1 MLTSAQIAEERRRLE
16 ARIAQLEEE
25 LEEEQCN
32 SELINDRLKKS
43 MLQVIKDLLL
53 LTWKY
58 KSHMVQVLFLKMC
71 MMLCCLFRL
80 TRWMWSSLQNGAAL
94 NVVKVSV
101 PNSSDRT
108 KIWGR
113 NWMSWRWQSNPN
125 TRRILRLWKQRS
137 LSWRSRWTWRWG
149 KHRNCFA

>member
-53 LTWKY
+53 RYKENWLVNVKITWWKILGFF
-58 KSHMVQVLFLKMC
+58 VL
-71 MMLCCLFRL
+71 
-80 TRWMWSSLQNGAAL
+80 L
-94 NVVKVSV
+94 N
-101 PNSSDRT
+101 
-108 KIWGR
+108 I
-113 NWMSWRWQSNPN
+113 Q
-125 TRRILRLWKQRS
+125 
-137 LSWRSRWTWRWG
+137 G
-149 KHRNCFA
+149 KHHP